1 MEKRFTERRGIAWI
15 VFAAVVA
22 ASVFGIGIAKLSGVA
37 ASCEDTAGVLRD
49 DLAMQMNAAS
59 AIVSAAE
66 QAVPDAMS
74 LADVKEGLA
83 AYEAADTLAE
93 QYAAASA
100 LSSDVSLLYEEA
112 RTVLG
117 DDKGGV
123 LQTQYSEYLSRG
135 NIIRQ
140 SSLPEYN
147 EDARAVQKKLSGF
160 PASLLAKL
168 AGLSAD
174 VIS

>member
-49 DLAMQMNAAS
+49 DLAMQM
-59 AIVSAAE
+59 AAE

-74 LADVKEGLA
+74 LADVQEGLA

-147 EDARAVQKKLSGF
+147 EDARAAQKKLSGF

>member
-1 MEKRFTERRGIAWI
+1 MEKRFTERRGIAWV
-15 VFAAVVA
+15 VFVVVVA
-22 ASVFGIGIAKLSGVA
+22 ASVLGIGTAKLSGVA
-37 ASCEDTAGVLRD
+37 ASCADTAGVLRD
-49 DLAMQMNAAS
+49 DLSLQMNAAR
-59 AIVSAAE
+59 AIASAAE
-66 QAVPDAMS
+66 QAVPDALS
-74 LADVKEGLA
+74 LTDVQEGLA
-83 AYEAADTLAE
+83 AYDAADTLSG

-100 LSSDVSLLYEEA
+100 LTSDVSLLYEEA

-147 EDARAVQKKLSGF
+147 EDARAAQKKLSGF

-168 AGLSAD
+168 AGLSVD

>member
-15 VFAAVVA
+15 VFVVVVA
-22 ASVFGIGIAKLSGVA
+22 ASVLGIGTVKLSGVA
-37 ASCEDTAGVLRD
+37 ASCADTAGVLRD
-49 DLAMQMNAAS
+49 DLSLQMNAAR
-59 AIVSAAE
+59 AIASAAE
-66 QAVPDAMS
+66 QAVPDALS
-74 LADVKEGLA
+74 LTDVQEGLA
-83 AYEAADTLAE
+83 AYDAADTLSG

-100 LSSDVSLLYEEA
+100 LTSDVSLLYEEA

-147 EDARAVQKKLSGF
+147 EDARAAQKKLSGF

-168 AGLSAD
+168 AGLSVD

>member
-59 AIVSAAE
+59 AIASAAE

-74 LADVKEGLA
+74 LADVQEGLA
-83 AYEAADTLAE
+83 AYEAADTLAG
-93 QYAAASA
+93 QYAA
-100 LSSDVSLLYEEA
+100 VSLLYEEA

>member
-1 MEKRFTERRGIAWI
+1 MTLEKR
-15 VFAAVVA
+15 
-22 ASVFGIGIAKLSGVA
+22 
-37 ASCEDTAGVLRD
+37 EDCLIITSLPVE
-49 DLAMQMNAAS
+49 QMA
-59 AIVSAAE
+59 
-66 QAVPDAMS
+66 
-74 LADVKEGLA
+74 LLTLGLA
-83 AYEAADTLAE
+83 LD
-93 QYAAASA
+93 
-100 LSSDVSLLYEEA
+100 EEA

-147 EDARAVQKKLSGF
+147 EDARAAQKKLSGF

>member
-1 MEKRFTERRGIAWI
+1 MGSEMCI
-15 VFAAVVA
+15 
-22 ASVFGIGIAKLSGVA
+22 
-37 ASCEDTAGVLRD
+37 RD
-49 DLAMQMNAAS
+49 R
-59 AIVSAAE
+59 
-66 QAVPDAMS
+66 AVPDAMS
-74 LADVKEGLA
+74 LADVQEGLA
-83 AYEAADTLAE
+83 AYEAADTLAG
-93 QYAAASA
+93 QYAAAAA